1 VILRR
6 HIHRLL
12 TAIMVL
18 FFAPMA
24 LAASSDVVLC
34 LEINGQASLERG
46 IGEDCTGFV
55 TEITAATNLTTA
67 QHCNECTDYALS
79 DSVFRVKATSADSGG
94 KTVQKLF
101 IAERSAL
108 SWPRLSVSSLIA
120 ATPPLLRMSITLA
133 QLRTVIIRV

>member
-1 VILRR
+1 
-6 HIHRLL
+6 
-12 TAIMVL
+12 MVL